1 MRKLPK
7 PSFDINDII
16 TDCVSNMREGK
27 DKYLTAIPVIDTYST
42 QYDESMFQGA
52 AHELAIHDMVTDD
65 LSKDDMVSLYTN
77 KFAKK
82 DQPGRKYYD
91 KIKLAPPNS
100 ICPLCGIG
108 QVTTLDHYMAKT
120 LYPSLAV
127 TPHNLIPACRDCN
140 DPRGAVH
147 FESAG
152 DMTLHPYYDEVQNLE
167 FAPDVAMWA
176 TTFGKASTGKAIS
189 ELSGIART
197 NAQLAILGGGAKRI
211 GGKGIA
217 GGKAFLAIVGP
228 LTEVGIICL
237 SGAANVWVR
246 CRENYRRAMQAD
258 TEAHNIR
265 QATTVLINS
274 TKHII
279 DLIKQTD
286 ELLLECNTQLN
297 DIHVFKTENDS
308 SNSIDNVKKLEQ
320 LISNCSKLSVLINQ
334 TI

>member
-7 PSFDINDII
+7 PSFELNDII

-52 AHELAIHDMVTDD
+52 AHELAVHDMVTDD

-140 DPRGAVH
+140 DPRGAIH

-152 DMTLHPYYDEVQNLE
+152 DMTLHPYYDETQNLE
-167 FAPDVAMWA
+167 WLSAVIVSTFPICVRYTVSDTVPD
-176 TTFGKASTGKAIS
+176 S
-189 ELSGIART
+189 ELRVRLSTHLEVFDLSNRYSKKAAEEISAHKLTYQAMLDNGGIEGLREYLQLLYTSAYNVEKNSWRT
-197 NAQLAILGGGAKRI
+197 ALYKALMNVEEIVVDGKLAH
-211 GGKGIA
+211 
-217 GGKAFLAIVGP
+217 
-228 LTEVGIICL
+228 C
-237 SGAANVWVR
+237 
-246 CRENYRRAMQAD
+246 
-258 TEAHNIR
+258 
-265 QATTVLINS
+265 
-274 TKHII
+274 
-279 DLIKQTD
+279 
-286 ELLLECNTQLN
+286 
-297 DIHVFKTENDS
+297 
-308 SNSIDNVKKLEQ
+308 
-320 LISNCSKLSVLINQ
+320 
-334 TI
+334 

>member
-7 PSFDINDII
+7 PTFDLNDII

-52 AHELAIHDMVTDD
+52 AHELAVHDMVTDD
-65 LSKDDMVSLYTN
+65 LSKDDMISLYTN

-167 FAPDVAMWA
+167 WLSAVIVSTFPICVRYTVSDTVPD
-176 TTFGKASTGKAIS
+176 S
-189 ELSGIART
+189 ELRVRLSMHLEVFDLSNRYSKKAAEEISAHKLTYQAMLDNGGIEGLREYLQLLYTSAYSVEKNSWRT
-197 NAQLAILGGGAKRI
+197 ALYKALMNVEEIVVDGKLAH
-211 GGKGIA
+211 
-217 GGKAFLAIVGP
+217 
-228 LTEVGIICL
+228 C
-237 SGAANVWVR
+237 
-246 CRENYRRAMQAD
+246 
-258 TEAHNIR
+258 
-265 QATTVLINS
+265 
-274 TKHII
+274 
-279 DLIKQTD
+279 
-286 ELLLECNTQLN
+286 
-297 DIHVFKTENDS
+297 
-308 SNSIDNVKKLEQ
+308 
-320 LISNCSKLSVLINQ
+320 
-334 TI
+334 

>member
-7 PSFDINDII
+7 PTFDLNDII

-52 AHELAIHDMVTDD
+52 AHELAVHDMVTDD
-65 LSKDDMVSLYTN
+65 LSKDDMISLYTN

-167 FAPDVAMWA
+167 WLSAVIVS
-176 TTFGKASTGKAIS
+176 TFPICVRYTVSDTVLDS
-189 ELSGIART
+189 ELRVRLSMHLEVFDLSNRYSKKAAEEISAHKLTYQAMLDNGGIEGLREYLQLLYTSAYSVEKNSWRT
-197 NAQLAILGGGAKRI
+197 ALYRALMNVEEIVVDGKLAH
-211 GGKGIA
+211 
-217 GGKAFLAIVGP
+217 
-228 LTEVGIICL
+228 C
-237 SGAANVWVR
+237 
-246 CRENYRRAMQAD
+246 
-258 TEAHNIR
+258 
-265 QATTVLINS
+265 
-274 TKHII
+274 
-279 DLIKQTD
+279 
-286 ELLLECNTQLN
+286 
-297 DIHVFKTENDS
+297 
-308 SNSIDNVKKLEQ
+308 
-320 LISNCSKLSVLINQ
+320 
-334 TI
+334 

>member
-16 TDCVSNMREGK
+16 TDCVSNMREGN

-167 FAPDVAMWA
+167 WLSAVIVSTFPICVKYAVSDTLPD
-176 TTFGKASTGKAIS
+176 S
-189 ELSGIART
+189 ELRVRLSTHLEVFDLSNRYSKKAAEEISAHKLTYQEMLDNGGIEGLREYLQLLYTSAYSVEKNSWRT
-197 NAQLAILGGGAKRI
+197 ALYKALMNVEEIVVDGKLAH
-211 GGKGIA
+211 
-217 GGKAFLAIVGP
+217 
-228 LTEVGIICL
+228 C
-237 SGAANVWVR
+237 
-246 CRENYRRAMQAD
+246 
-258 TEAHNIR
+258 
-265 QATTVLINS
+265 
-274 TKHII
+274 
-279 DLIKQTD
+279 
-286 ELLLECNTQLN
+286 
-297 DIHVFKTENDS
+297 
-308 SNSIDNVKKLEQ
+308 
-320 LISNCSKLSVLINQ
+320 
-334 TI
+334 

>member
-7 PSFDINDII
+7 PSFDLNDII

-52 AHELAIHDMVTDD
+52 AHELAVHDMVTDD

-167 FAPDVAMWA
+167 WLSAVIVSTFPICVRYTVSDTVPD
-176 TTFGKASTGKAIS
+176 S
-189 ELSGIART
+189 ELRVRLSMHLEVFDLSNRYSKKAAEEISAHKLTYQAMLDNGGIEGLREYLQLLYTSAYSVEKNSWRT
-197 NAQLAILGGGAKRI
+197 ALYKALMNVEEIVVDGKLAH
-211 GGKGIA
+211 
-217 GGKAFLAIVGP
+217 
-228 LTEVGIICL
+228 C
-237 SGAANVWVR
+237 
-246 CRENYRRAMQAD
+246 
-258 TEAHNIR
+258 
-265 QATTVLINS
+265 
-274 TKHII
+274 
-279 DLIKQTD
+279 
-286 ELLLECNTQLN
+286 
-297 DIHVFKTENDS
+297 
-308 SNSIDNVKKLEQ
+308 
-320 LISNCSKLSVLINQ
+320 
-334 TI
+334 

>member
-7 PSFDINDII
+7 PSFELNDII

-27 DKYLTAIPVIDTYST
+27 DKYLTAIPVIDTYSM

-52 AHELAIHDMVTDD
+52 AHELPVHDMVTDD

-82 DQPGRKYYD
+82 DQSGRKYYD

-167 FAPDVAMWA
+167 WLSAVIVSTFPICVRYIVSDTVPD
-176 TTFGKASTGKAIS
+176 S
-189 ELSGIART
+189 ELRVRLSAHLEVFDLSNRYSKKAAEEISAHKLTYQAMLDNGGIEGLREYLQLLYTSAYSVEKNSWRT
-197 NAQLAILGGGAKRI
+197 ALYKALMNVEEIVVDGKLAH
-211 GGKGIA
+211 
-217 GGKAFLAIVGP
+217 
-228 LTEVGIICL
+228 C
-237 SGAANVWVR
+237 
-246 CRENYRRAMQAD
+246 
-258 TEAHNIR
+258 
-265 QATTVLINS
+265 
-274 TKHII
+274 
-279 DLIKQTD
+279 
-286 ELLLECNTQLN
+286 
-297 DIHVFKTENDS
+297 
-308 SNSIDNVKKLEQ
+308 
-320 LISNCSKLSVLINQ
+320 
-334 TI
+334 

>member
-167 FAPDVAMWA
+167 WLSAVIVSTFPICVKYAVSDTLPD
-176 TTFGKASTGKAIS
+176 S
-189 ELSGIART
+189 ELRVRLSTHLEVFDLSNRYSKKAAEEISAHKLTYQAMLDNGGIEGLREYLQLLYTSAYSVEKNSWRT
-197 NAQLAILGGGAKRI
+197 ALYKALMNVEEIVVDGKLAH
-211 GGKGIA
+211 
-217 GGKAFLAIVGP
+217 
-228 LTEVGIICL
+228 C
-237 SGAANVWVR
+237 
-246 CRENYRRAMQAD
+246 
-258 TEAHNIR
+258 
-265 QATTVLINS
+265 
-274 TKHII
+274 
-279 DLIKQTD
+279 
-286 ELLLECNTQLN
+286 
-297 DIHVFKTENDS
+297 
-308 SNSIDNVKKLEQ
+308 
-320 LISNCSKLSVLINQ
+320 
-334 TI
+334 